1 MFETLKKDIATKKLK
16 NKDILERLKNDDDYY
31 GQFGRKFMSNSDIY
45 NLLKNP
51 TQFRVPQEKT
61 KAMLEGSYFHTKML
75 EPQKIDSFKIIDA
88 SSRGTK
94 IYKESCPSG
103 EIMLLTKEKENL
115 DYLCDIMTSNME
127 MCDYIYATGNEFE
140 VPGVEQMMSL
150 EWKGKADI
158 INHKSNIIID
168 IKTSSDIDK
177 FMYSAKTYNYD
188 SQAYI
193 YSQLFGYEMLFIVID
208 KKTHQIG
215 MFDCSP
221 KFYES
226 GKDKVKK
233 AVEVYDLFYKTE
245 NFDPTQYFIN
255 KTL

>member
-1 MFETLKKDIATKKLK
+1 MK
-16 NKDILERLKNDDDYY
+16 NKEILERLKNDEDYY

-115 DYLCDIMTSNME
+115 DYLCDIMASNME

-140 VPGVEQMMSL
+140 VPAVGADNGIRL
-150 EWKGKADI
+150 EGKGRH
-158 INHKSNIIID
+158 HKPR
-168 IKTSSDIDK
+168 
-177 FMYSAKTYNYD
+177 
-188 SQAYI
+188 
-193 YSQLFGYEMLFIVID
+193 E
-208 KKTHQIG
+208 
-215 MFDCSP
+215 
-221 KFYES
+221 
-226 GKDKVKK
+226 
-233 AVEVYDLFYKTE
+233 
-245 NFDPTQYFIN
+245 
-255 KTL
+255 

>member
-1 MFETLKKDIATKKLK
+1 MV
-16 NKDILERLKNDDDYY
+16 NKEILERLKNDDDYY

-61 KAMLEGSYFHTKML
+61 KAMLEGSYFQTKML
-75 EPQKIDSFKIIDA
+75 EPQKIESFKIIDA

-94 IYKESCPSG
+94 IYKDTCPSG

-115 DYLCDIMTSNME
+115 DYLCSIMTSNME

-140 VPGVEQMMSL
+140 VPSVGQIMGL
-150 EWKGKADI
+150 DWKGKADI
-158 INHKSNIIID
+158 INHESDVIID
-168 IKTSSDIDK
+168 IKTSSDMDK

-193 YSQLFGYEMLFIVID
+193 YQRLFGKQMVFFVID
-208 KKTHQIG
+208 KSNGKLGI
-215 MFDCSP
+215 FECSAD
-221 KFYES
+221 FIES
-226 GKDKVKK
+226 GQRKVEEAMEIFHKFFSDQ
-233 AVEVYDLFYKTE
+233 ATE
-245 NFDPTQYFIN
+245 DISNYIHRQ
-255 KTL
+255 TL

>member
-1 MFETLKKDIATKKLK
+1 MA
-16 NKDILERLKNDDDYY
+16 NKEILERLKNDDDYY

-75 EPQKIDSFKIIDA
+75 EPQKIESFKIIDA

-94 IYKESCPSG
+94 IYKDACPSG

-115 DYLCDIMTSNME
+115 DYLCSIMTSNME

-140 VPGVEQMMSL
+140 VPAVGQIMGL
-150 EWKGKADI
+150 DWKGKADI
-158 INHKSNIIID
+158 INHESDVIID
-168 IKTSSDIDK
+168 IKTSSDMDK

-193 YSQLFGYEMLFIVID
+193 YQRLFGKQMVFFVID
-208 KKTHQIG
+208 KSNGKLGI
-215 MFDCSP
+215 FECSAD
-221 KFYES
+221 FIES
-226 GKDKVKK
+226 GQRKVEESMEIFHKFFSDQ
-233 AVEVYDLFYKTE
+233 ATE
-245 NFDPTQYFIN
+245 DISNYIHRQ
-255 KTL
+255 TL

>member
-1 MFETLKKDIATKKLK
+1 MA
-16 NKDILERLKNDDDYY
+16 NKEILERLKNDDDYY

-75 EPQKIDSFKIIDA
+75 EPQKIESFKIIDA

-94 IYKESCPSG
+94 IYKDACPSG

-115 DYLCDIMTSNME
+115 DYLCSIMTSNME

-140 VPGVEQMMSL
+140 VPAVGQIMGL
-150 EWKGKADI
+150 DWKGKADI
-158 INHKSNIIID
+158 INHESDVIID
-168 IKTSSDIDK
+168 IKTSSDMDK

-193 YSQLFGYEMLFIVID
+193 YQRLFGKQMVFFVID
-208 KKTHQIG
+208 KSNGKLGI
-215 MFDCSP
+215 FECSAD
-221 KFYES
+221 FIES
-226 GKDKVKK
+226 GQRKVEEAMEIFHKFFSDQ
-233 AVEVYDLFYKTE
+233 ATE
-245 NFDPTQYFIN
+245 DISNYIHRQ
-255 KTL
+255 TL

>member
-1 MFETLKKDIATKKLK
+1 MK
-16 NKDILERLKNDDDYY
+16 NKEILERLKNDDDYY
-31 GQFGRKFMSNSDIY
+31 GQFGREFMSNSDIY

-51 TQFRVPQEKT
+51 TQFRVPQGKT

-140 VPGVEQMMSL
+140 VPAVGQIMGL
-150 EWKGKADI
+150 DWKGKADI
-158 INHKSNIIID
+158 INHESDIIID
-168 IKTSSDIDK
+168 IKTSSDMDK

-193 YSQLFGYEMLFIVID
+193 YQRLFGKQMVFFVID
-208 KKTHQIG
+208 KSNGKLGI
-215 MFDCSP
+215 FECSP
-221 KFYES
+221 DFLES
-226 GKDKVKK
+226 GQRKVEN
-233 AVEVYDLFYKTE
+233 AMEVFHKFFSDQATE
-245 NFDPTQYFIN
+245 DISNYIHRQ
-255 KTL
+255 TL

>member
-1 MFETLKKDIATKKLK
+1 MK
-16 NKDILERLKNDDDYY
+16 NKEILERLKNDEDYY

-51 TQFRVPQEKT
+51 TQFRVPQDKT

-75 EPQKIDSFKIIDA
+75 EPQKIESFQIIDA

-94 IYKESCPSG
+94 IYKDTCPSG

-115 DYLCDIMTSNME
+115 DYLCGIMTSNME

-140 VPGVEQMMSL
+140 VPAVGQIMGL
-150 EWKGKADI
+150 DWKGKADI
-158 INHKSNIIID
+158 INHESDVIID
-168 IKTSSDIDK
+168 IKTSSDMDK

-193 YSQLFGYEMLFIVID
+193 YQRLFGKQMVFFVID
-208 KKTHQIG
+208 KSNGKLGI
-215 MFDCSP
+215 FECSAD
-221 KFYES
+221 FIES
-226 GKDKVKK
+226 GQRKVEEAMEIFHKFFSEQ
-233 AVEVYDLFYKTE
+233 ATE
-245 NFDPTQYFIN
+245 DISNYIHRQ
-255 KTL
+255 TL

>member
-1 MFETLKKDIATKKLK
+1 MA
-16 NKDILERLKNDDDYY
+16 NKEILERLKNDDDYY

-75 EPQKIDSFKIIDA
+75 EPQKIESFKIIDA

-94 IYKESCPSG
+94 IYKDACPSG

-115 DYLCDIMTSNME
+115 DYLCSILTSNME

-140 VPGVEQMMSL
+140 VPAVGQIMGL
-150 EWKGKADI
+150 DWKGKADI
-158 INHKSNIIID
+158 INHESDVIID
-168 IKTSSDIDK
+168 IKTSSDMDK

-193 YSQLFGYEMLFIVID
+193 YQRLFGKQMVFFVID
-208 KKTHQIG
+208 KSNGKLGI
-215 MFDCSP
+215 FECSAD
-221 KFYES
+221 FIES
-226 GKDKVKK
+226 GQRKVEEAMEIFHKFFSDQ
-233 AVEVYDLFYKTE
+233 ATE
-245 NFDPTQYFIN
+245 DISNYIHRQ
-255 KTL
+255 TL